1 MPNSDLYRAWASKSI
16 ISAFFLITSLY
27 FRTIY
32 PYSISAFTLL
42 PTLGET
48 TQSRFT
54 DRSAKQNQPNCYSN
68 QPNRVFAWFFISSGG
83 SSLSKSLQPADLKT
97 ILQQCKSSPVPRKHT
112 AWRAPTWVY
121 VNHHHRILH
130 YVNSYWQ
137 GISDLYAHMEDAN
150 VNTYPI
156 HIRFILCIWMRP
168 DLDLRISKYMCFF
181 SATCLW
187 VIFDLS
193 HVRQKNLNWVTW
205 TI

>member
-1 MPNSDLYRAWASKSI
+1 MPSSDLYRAWASKSI

-54 DRSAKQNQPNCYSN
+54 DRSAKQN

-137 GISDLYAHMEDAN
+137 GNIRSICLHGRCKCKYISDSYKIYFMYMNEA
-150 VNTYPI
+150 
-156 HIRFILCIWMRP
+156 RP
-168 DLDLRISKYMCFF
+168 RSENI
-181 SATCLW
+181 
-187 VIFDLS
+187 
-193 HVRQKNLNWVTW
+193 
-205 TI
+205 

>member
-1 MPNSDLYRAWASKSI
+1 MPNSDLYRACASKSI

-42 PTLGET
+42 PTLV
-48 TQSRFT
+48 
-54 DRSAKQNQPNCYSN
+54 KQPRGDLLTGLQNKTSPIAIQN

-137 GISDLYAHMEDAN
+137 GNIRSICLHGRCKCKYISDSYKIYFMYMNEA
-150 VNTYPI
+150 
-156 HIRFILCIWMRP
+156 RP
-168 DLDLRISKYMCFF
+168 RSENI
-181 SATCLW
+181 
-187 VIFDLS
+187 
-193 HVRQKNLNWVTW
+193 
-205 TI
+205 